1 MPDQRNLI
9 LAIALSVLI
18 FLGFELYLSLTAV
31 QQTEQKR
38 QTVTET
44 APRAPG
50 AEGALAPTDETA
62 AAAREGQAETREDA
76 LALRT
81 RIPIVT
87 PRLGGSI
94 ALRGGRIDDL
104 TLLEYR
110 ESTAPGSPQVVLLSP
125 AESPAAEGEQRTSFL
140 LPQDAVS
147 SPGPYFADFGW
158 LADEGAGVV
167 VPGPETEWQADRR
180 ELTPETPVTLSWDN
194 AEGLVFRQKIA
205 IDENYLFT
213 VTRRVENHG
222 DTGAT
227 LRPFGRVKR
236 TGTPSISGFYILHEG
251 AVGVFDGTLDEVDYD
266 DMRDDSGRDGV
277 ICRRSTE
284 GGCQPSTG
292 GWIGITDKYWLTALA
307 PDQEE
312 PFTGRFAHTVSE
324 GFNRYQADFVRE
336 PQLVPAGGSIEVTDR
351 MFAGPKEVDLLDAY
365 ERDYGIARFD
375 LAAAFRW
382 LFFLAKPLF
391 SLLVFINDA
400 VGNFGIAI
408 LLVTVMIKLVF
419 FPLANKSYRSMAA
432 MKKLQPEVVKLK
444 ERYPNDKMK
453 MQQEMMALYKAEG
466 ANPMMGCLPMLIQIP
481 VFFALYEVLF
491 VTIEMRH
498 APFFGWINDLSARDP
513 SNIFNPF
520 GIIPFEYPDFLHIG
534 LWPLLMGFSMWL
546 QFRLNPQPQDSIQ
559 AKIFMIMPIFFT
571 FILAPFPA
579 GLVIYW
585 TWNNLLSIAQ
595 QWLIMRRH
603 GIANPAAKT

>member
-18 FLGFELYLSLTAV
+18 FLGFELYLALTAPAV
-31 QQTEQKR
+31 QQTERER
-38 QTVTET
+38 QTVTDM
-44 APRAPG
+44 APRAP
-50 AEGALAPTDETA
+50 AIEGAPGAPEGTPTA
-62 AAAREGQAETREDA
+62 AAEASPGAPVETREAA
-76 LALRT
+76 LALSL

-87 PRLGGSI
+87 PRLRGSI
-94 ALRGGRIDDL
+94 ALRGARLDDL

-110 ESTAPGSPQVVLLSP
+110 ETIEVGSPQIVLFSP
-125 AESPAAEGEQRTSFL
+125 AESPAAEGEQHTSFL
-140 LPQDAVS
+140 LPQEAVNS
-147 SPGPYFADFGW
+147 AGPYFADFGW
-158 LADEGAGVV
+158 LAEEGIGVE
-167 VPGPETEWQADRR
+167 VPGPDTVWRADRR
-180 ELTPETPVTLSWDN
+180 ELTPETPLTLTWDNDQGLTFRQVMAVDEDYMFTITRQVENAGASGVTL
-194 AEGLVFRQKIA
+194 FP
-205 IDENYLFT
+205 
-213 VTRRVENHG
+213 H
-222 DTGAT
+222 
-227 LRPFGRVKR
+227 GRVKR

-251 AVGVFDGTLDEVDYD
+251 AVGVFDGTLEEVDYD
-266 DMRDDSGRDGV
+266 DMRDDGV
-277 ICRRSTE
+277 ISR
-284 GGCQPSTG
+284 QSTG
-292 GWIGITDKYWLTALA
+292 GWIGITDKYWLTALV
-307 PDQEE
+307 PDQSE
-312 PFTGRFAHTVSE
+312 PFTGRYVHSVSE
-324 GFNRYQADFVRE
+324 GFNRYQTDFLRAA
-336 PQLVPAGGSIEVTDR
+336 QTVPAGGAIEVTDR
-351 MFAGPKEVDLLDAY
+351 LFAGPKVVELLDAY
-365 ERDYGIARFD
+365 ERDNGIVRFD

-391 SLLVFINDA
+391 SLLVFINEA

-520 GIIPFEYPDFLHIG
+520 GLIPLEYPDFLQIG

>member
-18 FLGFELYLSLTAV
+18 FLGFELYLALTAPAV
-31 QQTEQKR
+31 QQTERER
-38 QTVTET
+38 QAVTDM
-44 APRAPG
+44 APRAP
-50 AEGALAPTDETA
+50 AVEGAPAGPAGTPTA
-62 AAAREGQAETREDA
+62 AAEASPGAPVETREAA
-76 LALRT
+76 LALSP

-87 PRLGGSI
+87 PRLRGSI
-94 ALRGGRIDDL
+94 ALRGARLDDL

-110 ESTAPGSPQVVLLSP
+110 ETPVVGSPEIVLFSP

-140 LPQDAVS
+140 LPQDAVNS
-147 SPGPYFADFGW
+147 SGPYFADFGW
-158 LADEGAGVV
+158 LAEEGMGVA
-167 VPGPETEWQADRR
+167 VPGPDTVWRADRR
-180 ELTPETPVTLSWDN
+180 ELTPETPLTLTWDN
-194 AEGLVFRQKIA
+194 DQGLTFRQVMA
-205 IDENYLFT
+205 IDENYMFT
-213 VTRRVENHG
+213 VTRHVENA
-222 DTGAT
+222 GAT
-227 LRPFGRVKR
+227 AVTLFPHGRVKR

-251 AVGVFDGTLDEVDYD
+251 AVGVFSGTLDEVDYD
-266 DMRDDSGRDGV
+266 DMRDDGV
-277 ICRRSTE
+277 ISR
-284 GGCQPSTG
+284 QSTG
-292 GWIGITDKYWLTALA
+292 GWIGITDKYWLTALV
-307 PDQEE
+307 PDQSE
-312 PFTGRFAHTVSE
+312 PFTGRYVHSVSE
-324 GFNRYQADFVRE
+324 GFNRYQTDFLRAA
-336 PQLVPAGGSIEVTDR
+336 QTVPAGGAIEVTDQL
-351 MFAGPKEVDLLDAY
+351 FAGPKVVELLDAY
-365 ERDYGIARFD
+365 EKDNGIVRFD

-391 SLLVFINDA
+391 SLLVFINEA

-498 APFFGWINDLSARDP
+498 APFFGWISDLSARDP

-520 GIIPFEYPDFLHIG
+520 GLIPFEYPDFLHIG

-559 AKIFMIMPIFFT
+559 AKIFLIMPIFFT

>member
-18 FLGFELYLSLTAV
+18 FLGFELYLMLAAPV
-31 QQTEQKR
+31 QQAEQAG
-38 QTVTET
+38 QTVAEST
-44 APRAPG
+44 PRAPG
-50 AEGALAPTDETA
+50 VEGASASGGP
-62 AAAREGQAETREDA
+62 QETREAAIA
-76 LALRT
+76 LSPRV
-81 RIPIVT
+81 RIVT
-87 PRLGGSI
+87 ARVGGSI

-110 ESTAPGSPQVVLLSP
+110 ETTEPDSPQVVLLSP
-125 AESPAAEGEQRTSFL
+125 AASPAAEGEQSTSFL

-167 VPGPETEWQADRR
+167 VPGAETVWQTDRR

-194 AEGLVFRQKIA
+194 AEGLIFSQEIA
-205 IDENYLFT
+205 IDRNYMLT
-213 VTRRVENHG
+213 VTRRVQNHG
-222 DTGAT
+222 DSGVS

-251 AVGVFDGTLDEVDYD
+251 AVGVFSGTLDEIDYD
-266 DMRDDSGRDGV
+266 DMRDDSDSDGV
-277 ICRRSTE
+277 ICRRVAG
-284 GGCQPSTG
+284 GGCEPSTG

-307 PDQEE
+307 PDQEK
-312 PFTGRFAHTVSE
+312 PFTGRFVHTVSE
-324 GFNRYQADFVRE
+324 GFNRYQADFVRD
-336 PQLVPAGGSIEVTDR
+336 PQLIPAGGSIEVTDR
-351 MFAGPKEVDLLDAY
+351 LFAGPKVVELLDAY
-365 ERDYGIARFD
+365 QNDLGIVRFD

-391 SLLVFINDA
+391 SLLVFMNDA
-400 VGNFGIAI
+400 IGNFGVSI
-408 LLVTVMIKLVF
+408 LLVTVMLKLLF

-432 MKKLQPEVVKLK
+432 MKKLQPEIVKLK
-444 ERYPNDKMK
+444 ERFGTDKLK
-453 MQQEMMALYKAEG
+453 MQQETMALYKAEG

-498 APFFGWINDLSARDP
+498 APFFGWVDDLSSRDP
-513 SNIFNPF
+513 SNVLNPF
-520 GIIPFEYPDFLHIG
+520 GIIPFEYPDMLNIG
-534 LWPLLMGFSMWL
+534 IWPILMGFSMWL

-603 GIANPAAKT
+603 GIANPIAK